1 MSEVLADVAT
11 NYKKLEDQHFKNINL
26 MKEAE
31 ERARKETAHRTQ
43 MEVELNEMR
52 EKVRKLES
60 ECI

>member
-1 MSEVLADVAT
+1 MSEVLADAVT

-31 ERARKETAHRTQ
+31 EQAGKETAYQTQ
-43 MEVELNEMR
+43 MEVELNEMH

-60 ECI
+60 KCI